1 VILGCGGFSGQIHV
15 VPGARDKMAD
25 TSSNHSNLQPCEMCS
40 VIPSDLWANTGRG
53 ETLAPEL
60 GRLVRL
66 DLDRSDDLYECP
78 GCGALFEWQ
87 DLPQNYGSGNCDEER
102 LTRLTPEQA
111 LTARALL
118 DTNPEERDG
127 EQLLTLAF
135 QILSHDIVY
144 NILRYT
150 AVRHKQAF
158 SGFVRPLVAR
168 LMAQSHGGLFDV
180 ISSYCDRNQER
191 LTEVVC
197 LLDAGGPDIS
207 RSAQYLRQTCME
219 RLQRAN

>member
-1 VILGCGGFSGQIHV
+1 VWRSFEADTRSSGKEDTRI
-15 VPGARDKMAD
+15 AD
-25 TSSNHSNLQPCEMCS
+25 TSSNPSDSQACEVCS
-40 VIPSDLWANTGRG
+40 DIPSDLWANTGRG
-53 ETLAPEL
+53 ETLALEL

-66 DLDRSDDLYECP
+66 DIDKSDDLYKCP

-102 LTRLTPEQA
+102 LTRLNPEQV

-118 DTNPEERDG
+118 DPDPGERDG

-144 NILRYT
+144 NILRYI

-168 LMAQSHGGLFDV
+168 LMAQSHGGLFGV
-180 ISSYCDRNQER
+180 ISSYCDSNRER

-197 LLDAGGPDIS
+197 LLDAGGPYIS
-207 RSAQYLRQTCME
+207 KSAQYLRTTCAE
-219 RLQRAN
+219 RLERAN

>member
-1 VILGCGGFSGQIHV
+1 
-15 VPGARDKMAD
+15 MAD
-25 TSSNHSNLQPCEMCS
+25 ASLNPSDSQACEVCS
-40 VIPSDLWANTGRG
+40 GIPSDLWANTGRG

-60 GRLVRL
+60 GRLVGL
-66 DLDRSDDLYECP
+66 GIDQSDDLYKCP
-78 GCGALFEWQ
+78 GCGVLFEWQ

-102 LTRLTPEQA
+102 LTRLNAEQV

-118 DTNPEERDG
+118 APDPGERDG

-168 LMAQSHGGLFDV
+168 LMAQSHGGLFGV
-180 ISSYCDRNQER
+180 ISSYCDSNRER

-197 LLDAGGPDIS
+197 LLNAGGSDIS
-207 RSAQYLRQTCME
+207 KSAQYLRTTCIE
-219 RLQRAN
+219 RLERAN